1 MVVGQK
7 LLHSFLSLSF
17 KLYVV
22 APASE
27 LPDSDL
33 GALFYTHGR
42 TPLHGGRPAI
52 FILIFG
58 HGRPAR
64 VSGWPTRWG
73 GRPATSQKVP
83 WPASFLLSSSFQLS
97 RYFFKISPPSGGYFG
112 RERLP
117 PFPSPFTS
125 FLAYLK
131 GWTAPLPRLE
141 NLISRPSLPKPP
153 FSYSKTLKTFKLPSS
168 TLHQP

>member
-1 MVVGQK
+1 MVVGQQ
-7 LLHSFLSLSF
+7 LLISFLSLSF

-22 APASE
+22 TPASE

-42 TPLHGGRPAI
+42 TLLHGGRPAN
-52 FILIFG
+52 FNFIFG

-83 WPASFLLSSSFQLS
+83 WPASFLLSSPFQLS
-97 RYFFKISPPSGGYFG
+97 SYFLKYLPHPGDILGGNAWMQFPP
-112 RERLP
+112 L
-117 PFPSPFTS
+117 
-125 FLAYLK
+125 LHLLLIYLK
-131 GWTAPLPRLE
+131 GWTAPLLGLE
-141 NLISRPSLPKPP
+141 KIASRHPSLKASFP
-153 FSYSKTLKTFKLPSS
+153 
-168 TLHQP
+168 

>member
-1 MVVGQK
+1 MLWLLLQCCQIPTLGPYSTHLGGHLCMVVGQQFSS
-7 LLHSFLSLSF
+7 SFL
-17 KLYVV
+17 
-22 APASE
+22 
-27 LPDSDL
+27 D
-33 GALFYTHGR
+33 
-42 TPLHGGRPAI
+42 
-52 FILIFG
+52 

-73 GRPATSQKVP
+73 GRPATSQKFT
-83 WPASFLLSSSFQLS
+83 WPASFLLSSPFQLS
-97 RYFFKISPPSGGYFG
+97 GYFSKYPWASGGYFG

-117 PFPSPFTS
+117 PFPSPFTP

-141 NLISRPSLPKPP
+141 ILISRPSLPKPP